1 MSYAG
6 QTAQKI
12 HVFSPLAAVQS
23 RSIDTGRKV
32 AASASEPEGL
42 DAVGTV
48 CTFARNETIFD
59 EGQDISSSY
68 KVVSGVVRLCRVTAD
83 GRRQI
88 AGFRLPGDLI
98 GIEWTGEYEM
108 TAEAV
113 RDVVAVRFARGRL
126 ERLSQEKPA
135 VRDHLLVHLRQDL
148 CAAQE
153 HLIMLGHQT
162 ATERVASFLLSLARR
177 VHATDGAVIDMQLGR
192 QDIADYLGL
201 TLETVS
207 RTFSDLTSQGV
218 IASPKRRHV
227 VIRNMAKLKTRLFS
241 TH

>member
-6 QTAQKI
+6 HTAQ
-12 HVFSPLAAVQS
+12 AA
-23 RSIDTGRKV
+23 RNFAPV
-32 AASASEPEGL
+32 AAFQGRPSEPDEL
-42 DAVGTV
+42 DAMGTI
-48 CTFARNETIFD
+48 CTFARNETLFD
-59 EGQDISSSY
+59 EGKEVSASY
-68 KVVSGVVRLCRVTAD
+68 RVLSGVVRLCRVTAD

-98 GIEWTGEYEM
+98 GVEWAGEYEL

-113 RDVVAVRFARGRL
+113 RDVVAVRYGRARL
-126 ERLSQEKPA
+126 ERLSLERPA
-135 VRDHLLVHLRQDL
+135 VRDHLLSHPRQDL
-148 CAAQE
+148 RSAQE
-153 HLIMLGHQT
+153 HLMTLGRQT
-162 ATERVASFLLSLARR
+162 ATERVACFLLGLARR
-177 VHATDGAVIDMQLGR
+177 ADAADGAVIDMQLGR

-207 RTFSDLTSQGV
+207 RTFSDLTSHGV

-227 VIRNMAKLKTRLFS
+227 TIRSMAKLKARVFS

>member
-1 MSYAG
+1 
-6 QTAQKI
+6 
-12 HVFSPLAAVQS
+12 L
-23 RSIDTGRKV
+23 
-32 AASASEPEGL
+32 E
-42 DAVGTV
+42 AVGTV
-48 CTFARNETIFD
+48 CNFARNETIFD
-59 EGQDISSSY
+59 EGEDLSASY
-68 KVVSGVVRLCRVTAD
+68 KVVSGVVRLCHVTAD

-113 RDVVAVRFARGRL
+113 RDVIAVRYARGRL

-135 VRDHLLVHLRQDL
+135 VRDHLLGHLRHDL
-148 CAAQE
+148 RSAQE
-153 HLIMLGHQT
+153 HLIILGHQT
-162 ATERVASFLLSLARR
+162 ATERVASFLLNLARR
-177 VHATDGAVIDMQLGR
+177 AHAAEGAVIDMQLGR

-207 RTFSDLTSQGV
+207 RTFSELTSQQV

-227 VIRNMAKLKTRLFS
+227 VIVSFAKLKARFVS

>member
-1 MSYAG
+1 MSFAG
-6 QTAQKI
+6 QATQSAK
-12 HVFSPLAAVQS
+12 FAPLAAIQGLSAEAGLRQTVQP
-23 RSIDTGRKV
+23 GG
-32 AASASEPEGL
+32 PEEL

-59 EGQDISSSY
+59 EGEDMSASY
-68 KVVSGVVRLCRVTAD
+68 RVLSGVVRLCRLTSD

-98 GIEWTGEYEM
+98 GLEWTDEYEM

-113 RDVVAVRFARGRL
+113 REVVAVRYARARL
-126 ERLSQEKPA
+126 DRLSQERPA
-135 VRDHLLVHLRQDL
+135 VRDHLLIHLRQDL
-148 CAAQE
+148 RSAQE
-153 HLIMLGHQT
+153 HLIMLGCQT
-162 ATERVASFLLSLARR
+162 ATERVSSFLLQLARR
-177 VHATDGAVIDMQLGR
+177 AGAADGTQIDMQLGR

-207 RTFSDLTSQGV
+207 RTFSELTHQGV

-227 VIRNMAKLKTRLFS
+227 VVRSTPKLKAKVFS
-241 TH
+241 AH

>member
-6 QTAQKI
+6 QAALAPRQ
-12 HVFSPLAAVQS
+12 FAPLAALPPGGS
-23 RSIDTGRKV
+23 D
-32 AASASEPEGL
+32 EL
-42 DAVGTV
+42 DAMGTV

-59 EGQDISSSY
+59 EGTHMSASY

-98 GIEWTGEYEM
+98 GVEWNGAYEM

-113 RDVVAVRFARGRL
+113 RDVVAVRYASTRL
-126 ERLSQEKPA
+126 NRLSQERPA
-135 VRDHLLVHLRQDL
+135 VRDHLLDHLRQDL
-148 CAAQE
+148 RSAQE
-153 HLIMLGHQT
+153 HLITLGRQT

-177 VHATDGAVIDMQLGR
+177 AGATDGAVIDMQLGR

-207 RTFSDLTSQGV
+207 RTFSDLTNQGV
-218 IASPKRRHV
+218 VASPKRRHV
-227 VIRNMAKLKTRLFS
+227 IIRSMAKLRARVFS